1 MTVGSAVIM
10 ASVASLGTD
19 FAILPKL
26 EKQRIK
32 YILTGIE
39 VG

>member
-1 MTVGSAVIM
+1 MTVGNAII
-10 ASVASLGTD
+10 VAGVVSLGTD
-19 FAILPKL
+19 FAIKPKL

>member
-1 MTVGSAVIM
+1 MTVGSAIIL
-10 ASVASLGTD
+10 AGVASLGPD